1 MELHKKYGDFVRIGP
16 NHVSINNPG
25 AIPLIYGHKTGFTKG
40 PFYDAFVQVTPVVFN
55 VRSVEE
61 HVRKRKYINASFSSR
76 ALLDFEPYMDKEIL
90 GWKRKL
96 FGMLQ
101 ENKANL
107 DFVVWTNFLAFDVV
121 ASFAFGSPFG
131 FVETGE
137 DTDGLIQI
145 IDARGEFMNAI
156 GSLSSILRPLMRYHP
171 FDSFWRQGYKARA
184 GLESIGRE
192 AYQRRKSSTGNRK
205 DLMSYL
211 LAATDPSTKKSID
224 EDEIIAES
232 ISFIVGGSDTT
243 SSTMTNFIDFVS
255 RDTKLQFLLQQELD
269 FFFPG
274 EPAEDWVPSERETS
288 RLPLMVATLR
298 EVMRFRPTSATGLE
312 RITPTG
318 GRTVVG
324 QFIPSKTFVS
334 VPTVGVMMDPR
345 VFDSPER
352 FRPQRWLEPGANKLL
367 ENFYPF
373 STGPRACIGR
383 NFAWMEILKTT
394 AVILKLFSIE
404 RTNINPTVM
413 KEGFFNKA
421 AECEV
426 KIKRREF

>member
-1 MELHKKYGDFVRIGP
+1 MLLSLLELCWILNLIWIKRFWVGSANYLGCCKRTKLTLILSSGVGAST
-16 NHVSINNPG
+16 VSI
-25 AIPLIYGHKTGFTKG
+25 
-40 PFYDAFVQVTPVVFN
+40 
-55 VRSVEE
+55 
-61 HVRKRKYINASFSSR
+61 VRK
-76 ALLDFEPYMDKEIL
+76 LLTNGYLYLI
-90 GWKRKL
+90 
-96 FGMLQ
+96 
-101 ENKANL
+101 A
-107 DFVVWTNFLAFDVV
+107 NFLAFDVV

-324 QFIPSKTFVS
+324 QFIPSKV
-334 VPTVGVMMDPR
+334 
-345 VFDSPER
+345 
-352 FRPQRWLEPGANKLL
+352 RPIHWQKCEDTISRLL
-367 ENFYPF
+367 NL
-373 STGPRACIGR
+373 G
-383 NFAWMEILKTT
+383 
-394 AVILKLFSIE
+394 
-404 RTNINPTVM
+404 
-413 KEGFFNKA
+413 
-421 AECEV
+421 
-426 KIKRREF
+426 

>member
-1 MELHKKYGDFVRIGP
+1 MELHRKYGDFVRIGP

-25 AIPLIYGHKTGFTKG
+25 AIPQIYGHRTGFTKG

-76 ALLDFEPYMDKEIL
+76 ALLDFEPYMDREIL

-107 DFVVWTNFLAFDVV
+107 DFVVWSRCFNSFTVRKLLTNGYFYLIANFLAFDVV

-131 FVETGE
+131 FVETGK
-137 DTDGLIQI
+137 DPDGLIQI
-145 IDARGEFMNAI
+145 IDARGEFMNAT

-269 FFFPG
+269 SFFPG

-298 EVMRFRPTSATGLE
+298 EVMRVRPTSATGLE
-312 RITPTG
+312 RITPMG
-318 GRTVVG
+318 GQNVVG
-324 QFIPSKTFVS
+324 QFIPSKV
-334 VPTVGVMMDPR
+334 
-345 VFDSPER
+345 
-352 FRPQRWLEPGANKLL
+352 RPIHWHKMKSR
-367 ENFYPF
+367 
-373 STGPRACIGR
+373 S
-383 NFAWMEILKTT
+383 
-394 AVILKLFSIE
+394 AV
-404 RTNINPTVM
+404 
-413 KEGFFNKA
+413 
-421 AECEV
+421 C
-426 KIKRREF
+426 